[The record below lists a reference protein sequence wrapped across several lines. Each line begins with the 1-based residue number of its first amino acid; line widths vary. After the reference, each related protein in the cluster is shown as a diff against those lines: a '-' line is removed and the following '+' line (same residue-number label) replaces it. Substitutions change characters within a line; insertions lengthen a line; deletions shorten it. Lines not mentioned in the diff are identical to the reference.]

1 MPVMTIL
8 DRHIGRS
15 MLYGVVLVFAILLSL
30 FTFFD
35 FVDKIGDLGRGNF
48 GLSDV
53 LRYLLLT
60 LPKKIYDLFPMAA
73 LLGTTMG
80 LSSLA
85 VDSEMVAMRAA
96 GVSLLRIVGSVMK
109 TGVLLVAA
117 VVITGEV
124 IAPVSENLAQ
134 RGRAEALRI
143 GIQQKDFGVW
153 LRDGSSFINI
163 GEVLPDLSLLK
174 IGIYQFDEN
183 NLLRSQTFA
192 ERGYYV
198 DGKWQLTDVSQSAL
212 SQDKI
217 QIQHMPLT
225 SWTSVVDPSVLSVFA
240 VNPEGLS
247 AWNLYRY
254 IHHLKRNRQETGRYQ
269 LAFWY
274 KIASPFTTAVMILL
288 AIPFVFS
295 HLRHAGMGFR
305 LFIGI
310 LLGLGFYVFNRGFG
324 YFSVLYGLPPA
335 LGVMLPTLLFFVA
348 SLYLL
353 RRAA

>member
-1 MPVMTIL
+1 MIVSIL
-8 DRHIGRS
+8 DRYIGRS
-15 MLYGVVLVFAILLSL
+15 MLYGVLLVFSVLLAL

-35 FVDKIGDLGRGNF
+35 FVDKLGDLGRGNF

-53 LRYLLLT
+53 MRYLLLT
-60 LPKKIYDLFPMAA
+60 LPKKVYDLFPMAA
-73 LLGTTMG
+73 LLGTTLG

-85 VDSEMVAMRAA
+85 VDSELTAMRAA
-96 GVSLLRIVGSVMK
+96 GVSLLRIVGAVMK
-109 TGVLLVAA
+109 TGILLVIA
-117 VVITGEV
+117 VVVTGEV

-183 NLLRSQTFA
+183 NLLRTQTYA

-198 DGKWQLTDVSQSAL
+198 DGKWQLMDVSQSSL
-212 SQDKI
+212 SEDKI
-217 QIQHMPLT
+217 QIRRIPLQP
-225 SWTSVVDPSVLSVFA
+225 WTSVVDPSVLSVFA

-254 IHHLKRNRQETGRYQ
+254 IHHLKRNRQETSRYQ

-274 KIASPFTTAVMILL
+274 KVVSPFTTAVMLLL

-295 HLRHAGMGFR
+295 NLRHAGMGFR

-310 LLGLGFYVFNRGFG
+310 LLGLGFYLFNRGFG
-324 YFSVLYGLPPA
+324 YFSVLYGLPA
-335 LGVMLPTLLFFVA
+335 VLGAILPTLLFFLA
-348 SLYLL
+348 ALYLL